1 MITIDGIVFSLQ
13 GHGGIS
19 VYFHTLLDYLKRQR
33 VPATLTMETPARQ
46 AVGEGGEGMS
56 VIRRRARWLERYR
69 TCRVPPA
76 TSVFHS
82 SYYRRPDGGG
92 FPTVVTVHDFIYE
105 RFSSGPRRWV
115 HGTQKAAAIQ
125 AAQAIVCVSESTRQ
139 DLLEFIGV
147 RSEQSIHVIHNGV
160 SDIFRPLELPPSA
173 ASYVL
178 YVGQRAGYKN
188 FPLALNA
195 LTFLPGFELYCV
207 GGGALHSR
215 ELAGVPASVAGR
227 VRHVGLVDDE
237 TLNTLYN
244 QAACLVYP
252 STYEGFGIP
261 VVEAMRAGCPVVSVA
276 CRAVVEVGRD
286 ALTIAEDPDPR
297 VLADAILKTVS
308 ADRPSL
314 VKRGL
319 AVAREYSWDRTHAQT
334 LAVYRSLADWS

>member
-33 VPATLTMETPARQ
+33 VPATLTMEIPARQ
-46 AVGEGGEGMS
+46 AVGGGGEAMS

-69 TCRVPPA
+69 TCRVPQG

-82 SYYRRPDGGG
+82 SYYRRPDGGN
-92 FPTVVTVHDFIYE
+92 FPTAVTVHDFIYE

-115 HGTQKAAAIQ
+115 HTIQKHSAIRAAHAI
-125 AAQAIVCVSESTRQ
+125 ICVSDATKQ
-139 DLLEFIGV
+139 DLLEFVGV
-147 RSEQSIHVIHNGV
+147 KNEQSIHVIHNGV
-160 SDIFRPLELPPSA
+160 SDIFRPLGLTQPA

-195 LTFLPGFELYCV
+195 LAFLPDFELYCV

-215 ELAGVPASVAGR
+215 ELAGVPDLVARR
-227 VRHVGLVDDE
+227 VRHAGLVDE
-237 TLNTLYN
+237 EALNSLYN

-276 CRAVVEVGRD
+276 CRAVMEVGRD
-286 ALTIAEDPDPR
+286 ALTIAEEPDPR
-297 VLADAILKTVS
+297 ALADAILKTVS
-308 ADRPSL
+308 ADRSFL
-314 VKRGL
+314 IERGL
-319 AVAREYSWDRTHAQT
+319 SVARDYSWDKTHAQT